1 MKPKQII
8 PFILLLALFANACNN
23 NKAPKPAESA
33 VQDSVIATIHNL
45 IILDESGSMDS
56 VRESA
61 LEGANETI
69 LAIDSTYQEHPEQ
82 AQFLSFVSF
91 SDRGRERFHVLIDN
105 KPISEV
111 KQLTTEDYRPDGTT
125 PLWDAMGYALTKL
138 EKEVAEEDLVLVTI
152 ITDGY
157 ENASRKYD
165 GASIKTIVDRL
176 SEKGWTFAY
185 IGANQD
191 AIEVAGHMGIE
202 NAMNFKSDKEG
213 TREMWQRE
221 RRSRV
226 MYYERSRRYGTA
238 KERLKKGYFNEE

>member
-8 PFILLLALFANACNN
+8 PFILLLALFTNACNN
-23 NKAPKPAESA
+23 NKAPKPAKCA
-33 VQDSVIATIHNL
+33 VQDSVASKIYNL
-45 IILDESGSMDS
+45 IILDESGSMDYL
-56 VRESA
+56 RESA

-69 LAIDSTYQEHPEQ
+69 LTIDSIYQEHPEQ

-91 SDRGRERFHVLIDN
+91 SDTRGKRFRVLIDN

-111 KQLTTEDYRPDGTT
+111 GQLTTDDYRPGGRT
-125 PLWDAMGYALTKL
+125 PLWDAMGYSLTKI
-138 EKEVAEEDLVLVTI
+138 EREVAEEDLVLVTI

-157 ENASRKYD
+157 ENASREYD

-191 AIEVAGHMGIE
+191 AIEVAGHMGID

-213 TREMWQRE
+213 TREMWRQE
-221 RRSRV
+221 RRSRAR
-226 MYYERSRRYGTA
+226 YYKQSRYGTA

>member
-1 MKPKQII
+1 METKKMKVY
-8 PFILLLALFANACNN
+8 N
-23 NKAPKPAESA
+23 
-33 VQDSVIATIHNL
+33 V
-45 IILDESGSMDS
+45 IILDKSGSMS
-56 VRESA
+56 SIARQA
-61 LEGANETI
+61 LDGVNETI
-69 LAIDSTYQEHPEQ
+69 GSIKSAQEKNPDQEHIVTLVAFCGCE
-82 AQFLSFVSF
+82 LKS
-91 SDRGRERFHVLIDN
+91 IYDN
-105 KPISEV
+105 TPVAEV
-111 KQLTTEDYRPDGTT
+111 KTLTDRDYRPCCMTPLYDAIGTT
-125 PLWDAMGYALTKL
+125 ISRVHSLKSQDPESLA
-138 EKEVAEEDLVLVTI
+138 LVTI

-213 TREMWQRE
+213 TREMWRRE

-238 KERLKKGYFNEE
+238 KERLKEGYFSEE